1 MQQTVRMA
9 MQELYNNLEIKDNR
23 YIFF

>member
-1 MQQTVRMA
+1 MQQTVGMA
-9 MQELYNNLEIKDNR
+9 MQELRNKIDIKDNR